1 MSGIPSDIAGS
12 ALQAGFQ
19 ARDVGKVR
27 DGERAGQAHTTNK
40 TAKAVDEAGST
51 VETGDNDT
59 AVFADAEGTG
69 SKGRAY
75 EEELLEETAD
85 EQDHEADEG
94 VTTDADGQLHLD
106 LEA

>member
-1 MSGIPSDIAGS
+1 MSGIPSDVAGS

-19 ARDVGKVR
+19 ARDVAKVR
-27 DGERAGQAHTTNK
+27 DADRVGQAHATKNTSK
-40 TAKAVDEAGST
+40 TVDEAGST
-51 VETGDNDT
+51 AATTENDT

-75 EEELLEETAD
+75 QDELLENQA
-85 EQDHEADEG
+85 EQQEADTDG
-94 VTTDADGQLHLD
+94 VTTDADGNLHLD